1 MAEEGVIKEEEVKD
15 ITILMPVG
23 ITTMEH
29 EKGITAYQFVGQD
42 EKEKKYVMNFLVKS
56 FYRETIDKYLKK
68 LVPVHISKP
77 EEKIDGRI

>member
-29 EKGITAYQFVGQD
+29 EKGITAYQFIGQD
-42 EKEKKYVMNFLVKS
+42 EKEKKYIMTFLVKS
-56 FYRETIDKYLKK
+56 FYRDTIDKYLKK
-68 LVPVHISKP
+68 LIPVHISKP
-77 EEKIDGRI
+77 EEKTDG

>member
-1 MAEEGVIKEEEVKD
+1 MSEEEVKVKDD
-15 ITILMPVG
+15 ITIINPVG
-23 ITTMEH
+23 ITTMQH
-29 EKGITAYQFVGQD
+29 EKGVTAYQFTGQD
-42 EKEKKYVMNFLVKS
+42 ENEGKKYVMTFLVKS

>member
-68 LVPVHISKP
+68 LVPVRMSKP
-77 EEKIDGRI
+77 EEKIDG